1 MRTFTITSFLSS
13 TLASLLLAMIFIPTV
28 SLGQPVVFADFE
40 AGGTDAPLGNSGY
53 GPEPEEEVPTSD
65 LTGNPDNVAVGDSA
79 MVVTVPAEE
88 GAGCSGGG
96 CGFTGPFNAFN
107 DKNVGPLDEDRMYLN
122 MYMKTNASEQ
132 ISFKLGVQNSD
143 FTTFIYQPFALDPGE
158 YRLVSVPYS
167 MFPGSKPT
175 DAVESLLWELLSNP
189 NEEFQIYIDH
199 ITFTENPYQPEPDQL
214 TVFDNFE
221 DGIGAWSATGDA
233 SIAEGSDTP
242 SNGGS
247 ASLEITPSDSAV
259 VSGVPGGIDVSAN
272 TAPYLNMQVKRADS
286 VDLDVTLADGD
297 DDLFQ
302 LGTGKYTAKTGSDF
316 VIMSLPLSAF
326 EMMEGSSGDGTMGV
340 IDSMAVQTTDING
353 SSALIIDN
361 ISFTQSSALPV
372 EIASFTGQVDGR
384 DALIRW
390 QTASESNNAG
400 FKLLH
405 KAPDAESSRKVAFV
419 EGAGTTTEAQQYKY
433 RVSDLSAGTH
443 RFQLRQVDL
452 DGSTSLSDPLTL
464 QIGVRESSLQI
475 VGANPFRTSTQV
487 QYSAKQSGSVQVALY
502 DVMGRKVRTLVEG
515 RSQETRR
522 TLTVDGSDLAS
533 GVYFL
538 RLKTKRV
545 TKTKRLTIAR

>member
-1 MRTFTITSFLSS
+1 MRISTATRALGTTI
-13 TLASLLLAMIFIPTV
+13 AGLLLAAVLLPTGAF
-28 SLGQPVVFADFE
+28 GQVIFADFE
-40 AGGTDAPLGNSGY
+40 AGGTDTPLGESGY
-53 GPEPEEEVPTSD
+53 NGTVTSD
-65 LTGNPDNVAVGDSA
+65 LTGNSDNVAEGDSA
-79 MVVTVPAEE
+79 MVVTID
-88 GAGCSGGG
+88 GDDTCSGGG
-96 CGFTGPFNAFN
+96 CGFTGPFEAFEE
-107 DKNVGPLDEDRMYLN
+107 KTITPLDKDRMYVN

-132 ISFKLGVQNSD
+132 ISFKLGIQNSD

-167 MFPGSKPT
+167 MFPGNKPT

-189 NEEFQIYIDH
+189 NEDFQIYIDH
-199 ITFTENPYQPEPDQL
+199 ITFTENPYQPESDQL
-214 TVFDNFE
+214 TVFDDFE
-221 DGIGAWSATGDA
+221 DGIGSWSATGGA

-272 TAPYLNMQVKRADS
+272 KAPYLNMQVKRADS

-297 DDLFQ
+297 GDLFRP
-302 LGTGKYTAKTGSDF
+302 GTGNYTAKTGSDF

-326 EMMEGSSGDGTMGV
+326 EMMEGSSGDGKMGV

-353 SSALIIDN
+353 SSALIVDN

-372 EIASFTGQVDGR
+372 EIASFTGQADDQ

-400 FKLLH
+400 FNLLH
-405 KAPDAESSRKVAFV
+405 KAPDAQSSRKVAFV

-464 QIGVRESSLQI
+464 QIGVKESSLQI

-487 QYSAKQSGSVQVALY
+487 QYSAKQSGPVQVALY
-502 DVMGRKVRTLVEG
+502 DVMGRKVRTLAEG